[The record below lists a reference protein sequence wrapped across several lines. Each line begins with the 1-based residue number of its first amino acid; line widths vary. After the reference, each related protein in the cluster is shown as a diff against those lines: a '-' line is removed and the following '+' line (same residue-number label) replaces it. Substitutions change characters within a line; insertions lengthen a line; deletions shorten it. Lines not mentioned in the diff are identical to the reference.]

1 MRDRDFTVNSNPKER
16 RSFTQRSTVSL
27 RSLIKATSSISES
40 ASAIMDLT
48 ESLEQAEFTK
58 EESVFIKPLLNEVID
73 AVKGVS
79 RDIMM
84 KGPHRMM
91 RLQSVLKRITTR
103 LS

>member
-1 MRDRDFTVNSNPKER
+1 MKDRTFTVNSKPKER

-27 RSLIKATSSISES
+27 QSLIKATTSISES
-40 ASAIMDLT
+40 ASTIMDLN

-58 EESVFIKPLLNEVID
+58 EERVFIKPLLNEVIN

-84 KGPHRMM
+84 KGTHRMM
-91 RLQSVLKRITTR
+91 RLQSVLKRIATR